1 MRKELSILHVI
12 RSPVGGVFRHVFDLA
27 SAQHEAGHAVGLVC
41 DSAQVDVLQ
50 EGRIAALACRLR
62 LGIARI
68 PMARSIG
75 PGDVGATL
83 RVARRVAEARPDV
96 MHGHGAK
103 GGLYG
108 RLAATFLRRRR
119 RRWPVAAFY
128 APHGGS
134 LHYERNSLQG
144 RLYFTAERA
153 LERVTDGLIHVSVY
167 EAKTYRRKVGVPR
180 CPVHVVRNG
189 LKPEEFEPVE
199 RAADAADFLYI
210 GELRDLK
217 GVDVFI
223 EALGLLEGEG
233 LAPRAIVVGPGAPE
247 DEKRY
252 RELANARVPANR
264 VDFRPPMP
272 ARGAFAQAR
281 TVVMPSRAESM
292 PYVVLEA
299 AASGMPLI
307 ATDVGG
313 IPEVFAGETERL
325 VRPGDAPALAA
336 AMRAALVDPGRLA
349 SEAMLRRESVKQN
362 FSLRAAAA
370 QVEGI
375 YRGALE
381 ARYSVVRASEAP
393 EADLSR

>member
-1 MRKELSILHVI
+1 M
-12 RSPVGGVFRHVFDLA
+12 RSPVGGLFRHVSDLA
-27 SAQHEAGHAVGLVC
+27 AAQHEAGHRVGLIC
-41 DSAQVDVLQ
+41 DSAETGALQ
-50 EGRIAALACRLR
+50 EGRIGALASRLR

-75 PGDVGATL
+75 PGDLGATL
-83 RVARRVAEARPDV
+83 RVTRRIAGVRPDV
-96 MHGHGAK
+96 VHAHGAK

-108 RLAATFLRRRR
+108 RLAAAFLRRRR
-119 RRWPVAAFY
+119 RPIAVFY

-134 LHYERNSLQG
+134 LHYEKASLQG
-144 RLYFTAERA
+144 RLYFAAERA
-153 LERVTDGLIHVSVY
+153 LEPVTDGLIHVSAY
-167 EAKTYRRKVGVPR
+167 EAATYRRKIGVPR
-180 CPVHVVRNG
+180 CPAHVVPNG
-189 LKPEEFEPVE
+189 LNPVEFEPVE
-199 RAADAADFLYI
+199 QAAEAADFLYI

-233 LAPRAIVVGPGAPE
+233 LAPRALVVGPGAPE

-252 RELANARVPANR
+252 RELANAWVRTNPVA
-264 VDFRPPMP
+264 FRPPMP
-272 ARGAFAQAR
+272 ARDAFALAR

-313 IPEVFAGETERL
+313 IPEVFAGEAERL
-325 VRPGDAPALAA
+325 VRPGDAQALAA
-336 AMRAALVDPGRLA
+336 SMRAALLEPERLA

-375 YRGALE
+375 YRDALE
-381 ARYSVVRASEAP
+381 ARYSVVRASPAP